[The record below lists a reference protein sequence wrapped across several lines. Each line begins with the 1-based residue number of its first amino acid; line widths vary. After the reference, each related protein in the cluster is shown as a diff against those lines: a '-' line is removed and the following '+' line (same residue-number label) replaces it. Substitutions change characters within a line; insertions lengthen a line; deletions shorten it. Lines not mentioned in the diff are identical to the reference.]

1 MSFSVNTNAGALVAL
16 QYLSA
21 TQGQLNQ
28 TQSAINSG
36 MKVATARDDG
46 AIYAIAQNQRGAV
59 AGYASVINS
68 INNATSSVDVA
79 LSAGQSIS
87 DLLIQLK
94 AKALAASDS
103 SLDTASRQALN
114 ANFTALRDQITTI
127 VKNAVFN
134 GFNLVDGSTTQIT
147 ALASADGTRRITTAA
162 QDMKLSGT
170 IVTMKSTSTIST
182 QAKAS
187 ALVATIQTSLTNVN
201 AALAKL
207 SSGAAKFSIQGTFV
221 QKLSDTLTHGHRQPG
236 GRQHGGGKRD
246 AAVLAGQAAA
256 GRAGSVDRQS
266 GAADHPLPVPL
277 NKKKNP
283 KSKKPRLKGWW
294 AKGGRRKLP
303 ALCTFV
309 SPAGS
314 GRQSGT
320 ACPPIRSGFA
330 AAKRIHECSV
340 ISPRQHVTRPAHSEH
355 VVFL

>member
-1 MSFSVNTNAGALVAL
+1 MTFSVNTNNGAMVAL

-21 TQGQLNQ
+21 TQGALNQ

-36 MKVATARDDG
+36 MKVANARDDG

-59 AGYASVINS
+59 AGYTSVINS

-147 ALASADGTRRITTAA
+147 ALASADGTRRITTGA
-162 QDMKLSGT
+162 QNMTLSGT

-187 ALVATIQTSLTNVN
+187 SLVATIQTSLTNVN

-221 QKLSDTLTHGHRQPG
+221 QKLSDTLTQGIG
-236 GRQHGGGKRD
+236 NLVD
-246 AAVLAGQAAA
+246 ANMAQESAMLQSLQVKQQLGVQALSIANQA
-256 GRAGSVDRQS
+256 PQTILSLFR
-266 GAADHPLPVPL
+266 
-277 NKKKNP
+277 
-283 KSKKPRLKGWW
+283 
-294 AKGGRRKLP
+294 
-303 ALCTFV
+303 
-309 SPAGS
+309 
-314 GRQSGT
+314 
-320 ACPPIRSGFA
+320 
-330 AAKRIHECSV
+330 
-340 ISPRQHVTRPAHSEH
+340 
-355 VVFL
+355 